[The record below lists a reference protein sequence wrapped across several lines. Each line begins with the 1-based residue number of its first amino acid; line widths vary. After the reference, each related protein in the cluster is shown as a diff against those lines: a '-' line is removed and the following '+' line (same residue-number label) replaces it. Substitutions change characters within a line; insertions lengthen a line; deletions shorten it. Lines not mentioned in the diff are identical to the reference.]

1 MWLGLMGL
9 LDINAAILLCAI
21 AWNVEVPLGAAIVI
35 AALMLIK
42 AGFYLKDI
50 GSLED
55 IVVAVLIIIS
65 FFLAIPAPI
74 LFIAAALVGFK
85 GLCSFAS

>member
-9 LDINAAILLCAI
+9 LDMNAAILLCAI
-21 AWNVEVPLGAAIVI
+21 AWNVEVPLGVAIAI

-42 AGFYLKDI
+42 ACFYLKDI

-55 IVVAVLIIIS
+55 IVVVALIILS

-74 LFIAAALVGFK
+74 LFMAAALVGFK
-85 GLCSFAS
+85 GLCSLAA